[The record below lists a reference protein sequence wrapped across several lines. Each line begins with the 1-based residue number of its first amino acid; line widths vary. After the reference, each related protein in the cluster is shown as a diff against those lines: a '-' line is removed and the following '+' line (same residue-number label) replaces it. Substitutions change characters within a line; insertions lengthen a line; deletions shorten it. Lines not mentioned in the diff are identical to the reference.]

1 MSCAE
6 RPTRPASTCIGV
18 MDEALRLEREGNR
31 VIHLEKGELDIDT
44 PEVVKE
50 RVIRAIR
57 DNRTRYADSGGLPEL
72 RGAICEHYARVYGVA
87 IDPDQ
92 VIVNSGSSP
101 AMVELFLG
109 ILEPGDEVILPD
121 PSYPAYAHIVE
132 AARGRVA
139 WVSTERHAFAYTAD
153 LARPHLSP
161 RTKAVMINFPA
172 NPTGAAAGPDALR
185 AFAELGPTVVSDEVF
200 HGLEF
205 TERRP
210 HTIREFT
217 DDAVVVGSFS
227 KAFAMTGW
235 RLGYLVVPK
244 RLADR
249 LLPLH
254 QYFFVCPNTFVQVA
268 AVAALEHADEI
279 QRQLRDELRRRRD
292 ALLDGLREL
301 GFEVPCAPEGGF
313 CVWARPPA
321 GGPDAATFATDLLRR
336 AHVAITPGR
345 EFGAGGAGYVRF
357 SLSAST
363 DLIREA
369 IQRVAAFL
377 HEDRLTTTRR

>member
-1 MSCAE
+1 MSCGE
-6 RPTRPASTCIGV
+6 QPASTCIGV
-18 MDEALRLEREGNR
+18 MDEAFRLEREGKR

-50 RVIRAIR
+50 RVVQAIR
-57 DNRTRYADSGGLPEL
+57 ENRTRYADSSGLPEL
-72 RGAICEHYARVYGVA
+72 RQAICDHFARVYSVA
-87 IDPDQ
+87 IDPAQ

-109 ILEPGDEVILPD
+109 ILDPGDEVILPN

-132 AARGRVA
+132 AARGRVE
-139 WVSTERHAFAYTAD
+139 WVGTQRRAFAYTAD

-172 NPTGAAAGPDALR
+172 NPTGAVATQEAMG

-200 HGLEF
+200 HGLAF
-205 TERRP
+205 TDGRP

-235 RLGYLVVPK
+235 RLGYLVVPS
-244 RLADR
+244 RLVDR

-254 QYFFVCPNTFVQVA
+254 QYFFVCPNTFVQWA
-268 AVAALEHADEI
+268 AIAALEHADDI
-279 QRQLRDELRRRRD
+279 QRQLREELRRRRD
-292 ALLDGLREL
+292 TLLRGLREL
-301 GFEVPCAPEGGF
+301 GFEVPCTPEGGF
-313 CVWARPPA
+313 CVFARPPA
-321 GGPDAATFATDLLRR
+321 GGRDPATFATDLLRE
-336 AHVAITPGR
+336 AHVAITPGA
-345 EFGAGGAGYVRF
+345 EFGSDGAGHVRF
-357 SLSAST
+357 SLSAPS
-363 DLIREA
+363 DLIQEA
-369 IQRVAAFL
+369 VQRLAAFL
-377 HEDRLTTTRR
+377 HEDRLVTTRR